1 MILTP
6 APAGPAIVLTRP
18 KTSLSST
25 ASVDKLDKRHP
36 YYKGLVD
43 TWDALDLL
51 YRGGHAIQKEWA
63 RFLLKRPKELPEIW
77 LSRGQRFNY
86 ENHLGVG
93 LGWYR
98 ATLFKKDPEFH
109 WKVKD
114 GAQEATDAQTEWY
127 VEWLQNVDRNGT
139 TYTNLWRHLFT
150 TMCVFRE
157 AYCCVDLPHAD
168 DVPLTLLEQK
178 QSGGLDPYLMAYDPR
193 SIINWSVDDFGN
205 YNWIVIKTGSTTE
218 EFLGDQINIDRW
230 YYYDRTEYRI
240 YERQTRIGQS
250 SSEGMP
256 LYGPNGVPLSISSV
270 NVAKLIDSGPHAL
283 ATAGRVPVR
292 HYEIPEGLWLA
303 NRGYLPAVALINL
316 QNSYEWSLF
325 MANLAIPVI
334 KTESEKIQTMS
345 ESAAL
350 QLAPGDSIEFA
361 EPKGTSY
368 KASAE
373 AIRCKREE
381 LFRQMYLASQGRDSS
396 ASASASS
403 GYSKE
408 MDMMP
413 SKDVLSEF
421 GEVVRAGAQNQ
432 LMDVLA
438 VREDEAIVPDV
449 RGLNFEISTELQEAE
464 VLEIEMSLDVPSD
477 TFYKEKFK
485 KLIAMANPDANSDVL
500 QKMYDEVDASPSR
513 SELAAQQAQMQQL
526 TFARGIERAV
536 TSTGQNAE
544 QAGGAP

>member
-1 MILTP
+1 
-6 APAGPAIVLTRP
+6 
-18 KTSLSST
+18 
-25 ASVDKLDKRHP
+25 
-36 YYKGLVD
+36 
-43 TWDALDLL
+43 
-51 YRGGHAIQKEWA
+51 
-63 RFLLKRPKELPEIW
+63 
-77 LSRGQRFNY
+77 
-86 ENHLGVG
+86 
-93 LGWYR
+93 
-98 ATLFKKDPEFH
+98 
-109 WKVKD
+109 
-114 GAQEATDAQTEWY
+114 
-127 VEWLQNVDRNGT
+127 
-139 TYTNLWRHLFT
+139 
-150 TMCVFRE
+150 
-157 AYCCVDLPHAD
+157 
-168 DVPLTLLEQK
+168 
-178 QSGGLDPYLMAYDPR
+178 
-193 SIINWSVDDFGN
+193 
-205 YNWIVIKTGSTTE
+205 
-218 EFLGDQINIDRW
+218 
-230 YYYDRTEYRI
+230 
-240 YERQTRIGQS
+240 
-250 SSEGMP
+250 
-256 LYGPNGVPLSISSV
+256 
-270 NVAKLIDSGPHAL
+270 
-283 ATAGRVPVR
+283 
-292 HYEIPEGLWLA
+292 
-303 NRGYLPAVALINL
+303 
-316 QNSYEWSLF
+316 

-438 VREDEAIVPDV
+438 VREDEAIMPDV